1 VGERGG
7 RAPKVPGPGDV
18 APSIVGLGVR
28 QGEDVGEPRFV
39 EVVMASD
46 RDCRVVVG
54 VDGSPASIAAL
65 RWAAQAARERVV
77 PLCVVG
83 VDPDVHD
90 STGPYLWQQS
100 PPQHR
105 LAALQDTLAVA
116 VTTALGPEPDLEVSQ
131 QVERGRPGEVLARVA
146 EKAELL
152 VIGSRRVDAD
162 QPLRPVLRA
171 CIQLATCPVVVVS
184 DGMDD

>member
-1 VGERGG
+1 
-7 RAPKVPGPGDV
+7 
-18 APSIVGLGVR
+18 
-28 QGEDVGEPRFV
+28 
-39 EVVMASD
+39 MASD

-54 VDGSPASIAAL
+54 VDGSAASIAAL
-65 RWAAQAARERVV
+65 RWAAQAAMERGV

-100 PPQHR
+100 RPEDR
-105 LAALQDTLAVA
+105 LAALHDTLVVA
-116 VTTALGPEPDLEVSQ
+116 VTRALGPEPGIEVSR

-146 EKAELL
+146 DKADLL
-152 VIGSRRVDAD
+152 VLGSRRVDAD
-162 QPLRPVLRA
+162 ERLRPVLRA

-184 DGMDD
+184 DSAGR

>member
-1 VGERGG
+1 
-7 RAPKVPGPGDV
+7 
-18 APSIVGLGVR
+18 
-28 QGEDVGEPRFV
+28 
-39 EVVMASD
+39 MASD

-54 VDGSPASIAAL
+54 VDGSLASIAAL
-65 RWAAQAARERVV
+65 RWAAQTAMERVV

-116 VTTALGPEPDLEVSQ
+116 VTYDGAEVKIYINGNLDRIMPRSGALLQSLDQVFYIGRQGSQCSCNFFDGQIDDLRIWNVVRSATQ
-131 QVERGRPGEVLARVA
+131 IR
-146 EKAELL
+146 
-152 VIGSRRVDAD
+152 DNY
-162 QPLRPVLRA
+162 LRP
-171 CIQLATCPVVVVS
+171 LAGTCAVNGALVCFMGAHAHRVGLLQAAV
-184 DGMDD
+184 DVG